1 VHSVVAVAAV
11 AAVAAIVLLIEVRF
25 KGRLSVRLLG
35 RFEGRQMAIYI
46 QLVSGKSVYL
56 LLRDL
61 KNNNQFL
68 DYKI

>member
-1 VHSVVAVAAV
+1 VHSVVAI
-11 AAVAAIVLLIEVRF
+11 AAVAAIVLLIAV
-25 KGRLSVRLLG
+25 RLSV

-61 KNNNQFL
+61 KNSNQFL

>member
-11 AAVAAIVLLIEVRF
+11 AAIVLLIAVCLF
-25 KGRLSVRLLG
+25 GRLSV
-35 RFEGRQMAIYI
+35 RQMAIYI

-61 KNNNQFL
+61 KKSNQFL